1 MLNLT
6 RRGFMLGGLAAST
19 TAFARW
25 RPQPELVLH
34 HGLVWTGVPGEK
46 HVTALAV
53 ADGRILATG
62 SDADMLALAGATT
75 RRIDLGGRRVTP
87 GFNDAHA
94 HPCASGIDLLLQV
107 ACDLTSIE
115 AIQAAIRARAAT
127 TTPGQ
132 WIFGAVY
139 DDTKTP
145 RPLSRTDLDAAA
157 PDHPVFVYH
166 RGGHTAFVNSMA
178 LALAH
183 VDEATPDPKGGAFF
197 HDADGR
203 LNGRV
208 ADTAVIVV
216 KAAGGSPAPTRDEV
230 RRGTALISKRL
241 ARAGVTS
248 ACEAQGSPELL
259 LGCQEAREAG
269 ELGTRIYE
277 HIEIAALERM
287 IAAGVHTGLGDE
299 WIRVGAV
306 KLFADGSIS
315 ERTAWLA
322 EPYVGL
328 GDYRGLEVTPREQ
341 LYELSRKA
349 HLAGWQIGIHANGE
363 LAIDAT
369 LAVFERLQRESPRR
383 EPRFRIEHCSVIT
396 PELVRRMRAVGAIPV
411 PFAGYVTFHSEKMH
425 FYGEERLS
433 RMFAMRD
440 FIDAG
445 LRPPSSSDYTAS
457 PHEPMLWLHSQ
468 VTRKGADGHPWGVRQ
483 RISVEEALTC
493 GTATGAYASFEEGI
507 KGRLA
512 AGQLADLVV
521 WSADMLNV
529 APERFMEI
537 KAERT
542 MVGGRWVYEA

>member
-6 RRGFMLGGLAAST
+6 RRGFMVAGMAASAA
-19 TAFARW
+19 AFARW
-25 RPQPELVLH
+25 RPQPDQVLYN
-34 HGLVWTGVPGEK
+34 GLVWTGVPGER

-53 ADGRILATG
+53 SGGRILATG
-62 SDADMLALAGATT
+62 SDADMLALTGPATK
-75 RRIDLGGRRVTP
+75 RIDLGGRRVTP

-94 HPCASGIDLLLQV
+94 HPCESGVELLLQV
-107 ACDLTSIE
+107 ECDLTSIE
-115 AIQAAIRARAAT
+115 RIQEAIRARAAT

-132 WIFGAVY
+132 WLFGAVY

-145 RPLSRTDLDAAA
+145 RALSRADLDAAA
-157 PDHPVFVYH
+157 PQHPVIVRH
-166 RGGHTAFVNSMA
+166 RGGHTAFVNSLA

-197 HDADGR
+197 RGADGR
-203 LNGRV
+203 LDGRV
-208 ADTAVIVV
+208 ADTAVDLIA
-216 KAAGGSPAPTRDEV
+216 AAGGTLSPTRDEV
-230 RRGTALISKRL
+230 RRGIALISKHL
-241 ARAGVTS
+241 ARSGITS
-248 ACEAQGSPELL
+248 ACEADGSPELL
-259 LGCQEAREAG
+259 QGCQDAREAG
-269 ELGTRIYE
+269 ELGTRIYQ
-277 HIEIAALERM
+277 HIRVSALEHM

-299 WIRVGAV
+299 WIRIGAI

-341 LYELSRKA
+341 LYERARRA

-363 LAIDAT
+363 LAIDAA
-369 LAVFERLQRESPRR
+369 LDVFERLQRESPRR
-383 EPRFRIEHCSVIT
+383 DPRFRIEHCSVIT
-396 PELVRRMRAVGAIPV
+396 PELVRRMRAVGAVPV
-411 PFAGYVTFHSEKMH
+411 PFAGYVTFHSEKLH
-425 FYGEERLS
+425 FYGEERLA

-468 VTRKGADGHPWGVRQ
+468 VTRTGADGHPWGVRQ
-483 RISVEEALTC
+483 RISVDEALTC
-493 GTATGAYASFEEGI
+493 GTTNGAHASFEEGI

-521 WSADMLNV
+521 WSDDMLKV
-529 APERFMEI
+529 AAERFMEI
-537 KAERT
+537 RAERT
-542 MVGGRWVYEA
+542 MVGGKWVYEA